1 MPVLY
6 ANNAA
11 SRLAASITNVATSFS
26 VTAGHGAKFPA
37 ISGGDYF
44 YATLM
49 DSAGNLEVVKV
60 TARAT
65 DTFTVTR
72 AQEST
77 TARAYAANDI
87 VELRITK
94 AMLDD
99 FKTDTRAGNAAT
111 ATALQTGRTIA
122 MTGDVS
128 YTSGSFNGSANVT
141 GTATLA
147 NSGVTAGT
155 YTKVTVNSKGLATS
169 GTTLAAS
176 DIPELTMEKLP
187 SAAYKQSVRCTT
199 TGNITLSGT
208 QTIDGISVVAGN
220 RVLVRFQV
228 IGSQNGIYVVAAG
241 AWSRAADADSAT
253 EIAAAIVRVD
263 SGTTHGGK
271 LWTTTFKTTDTIGTT
286 VMNWHEVVY
295 NSGSWGIS
303 ISGSSGSTTGNAATA
318 TTLQTARTIG
328 GVSFNGSA
336 NINLPGVNAAGNQS
350 TTGNAATATALQ
362 NARTI
367 GGVSFNGTANINLPG
382 VNAAGNQNT
391 TGSAATLTTAR
402 SINGTSFNGSADIT
416 TANWGTARTL
426 TVGNTGKS
434 VNGSANVSWSLAE
447 IGAAAAV
454 HYHAGL
460 LHRNSLVAD
469 ANTALTEGT
478 YGFGAASGLL
488 NYPWADGYGK
498 LVVTVND
505 GGTHN
510 NASNWIWQVLNDTS
524 GRRYSRY
531 KVNAAGW
538 TSWAL
543 ESTGATW
550 NGTAAVAT
558 AATVTT
564 SATASAFKVP
574 FANTTASTTG
584 NYGLLQDSEA
594 TFTYNPSTNTLV
606 VGTVS
611 GALSGN
617 ATTATTLQTARTI
630 GGVSFNGSANI
641 NLPGVN
647 AAGNQNTTGTA
658 ANVTGI
664 VAVANGGTGATTG
677 AAAIANLGAFP
688 TAGGTFA
695 GGVVGITSGGTTLGA
710 FAAQTT
716 GGAFSAMWTRYGAFR
731 TFVNHTGSSYAP
743 SFSVFYEYTGAYAG
757 HYSIG
762 HLTTSAANPGNLVI
776 QHINSVSGAQNLW
789 LFDGLNGNFTAG
801 GSVTQFSDERM
812 KSDWSD
818 VPTDFLERLAL
829 VKSGTYTNLRSG
841 ERQAGAS
848 AQGMQALIPEVVSCN
863 NHEQMLTL
871 AYGNAALVSA
881 IELAKRLLAAEKEIA
896 VLKELTRGQG

>member
-336 NINLPGVNAAGNQS
+336 NINLPGVNAAGNQ
-350 TTGNAATATALQ
+350 
-362 NARTI
+362 
-367 GGVSFNGTANINLPG
+367 
-382 VNAAGNQNT
+382 
-391 TGSAATLTTAR
+391 
-402 SINGTSFNGSADIT
+402 
-416 TANWGTARTL
+416 
-426 TVGNTGKS
+426 
-434 VNGSANVSWSLAE
+434 
-447 IGAAAAV
+447 
-454 HYHAGL
+454 
-460 LHRNSLVAD
+460 
-469 ANTALTEGT
+469 
-478 YGFGAASGLL
+478 
-488 NYPWADGYGK
+488 
-498 LVVTVND
+498 
-505 GGTHN
+505 
-510 NASNWIWQVLNDTS
+510 
-524 GRRYSRY
+524 
-531 KVNAAGW
+531 
-538 TSWAL
+538 
-543 ESTGATW
+543 
-550 NGTAAVAT
+550 
-558 AATVTT
+558 
-564 SATASAFKVP
+564 
-574 FANTTASTTG
+574 
-584 NYGLLQDSEA
+584 
-594 TFTYNPSTNTLV
+594 
-606 VGTVS
+606 
-611 GALSGN
+611 
-617 ATTATTLQTARTI
+617 
-630 GGVSFNGSANI
+630 
-641 NLPGVN
+641 
-647 AAGNQNTTGTA
+647 NTTGTA